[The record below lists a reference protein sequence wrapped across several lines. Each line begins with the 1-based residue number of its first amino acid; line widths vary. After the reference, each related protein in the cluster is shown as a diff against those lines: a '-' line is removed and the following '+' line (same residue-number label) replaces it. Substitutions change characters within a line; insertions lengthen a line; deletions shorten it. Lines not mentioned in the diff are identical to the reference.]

1 MTASTPA
8 LVALERAR
16 IAFRVHAYEHD
27 PSTSSYGQEAADRL
41 RVDAQRVFKTLV
53 VDVGGSP
60 HVAVLPVHAELDLRA
75 LGKRAALAKAA
86 DAERVTGYVV
96 GGVSPIG
103 QRRRLPTLIDDSAL
117 AQDTIF
123 VSAGRR
129 GLEVELAPDDLISVT
144 GARVQR
150 LTRSSE

>member
-1 MTASTPA
+1 MTTSTPA

-53 VDVGGSP
+53 VDFGGSP

-96 GGVSPIG
+96 GGISPIG